1 MCRAL
6 NRLEEAVDQA
16 EKAAK
21 YQYNGLGHR
30 GGKLEGSP
38 IRIEDDTGRTRE
50 SYGYGAF
57 GEDLYGNQ
65 GERCSPLGIRDTR
78 WTQWLGLTM
87 HRRGSI
93 SQVLGNL
100 TVKI

>member
-38 IRIEDDTGRTRE
+38 IRIEDGAGRTRE
-50 SYGYGAF
+50 PMDMGH
-57 GEDLYGNQ
+57 L
-65 GERCSPLGIRDTR
+65 ERTCMGIRERYSRLGIQGIR
-78 WTQWLGLTM
+78 W
-87 HRRGSI
+87 I
-93 SQVLGNL
+93 A
-100 TVKI
+100 

>member
-65 GERCSPLGIRDTR
+65 GEMQPFGYTGYQMDAVAGTYYA
-78 WTQWLGLTM
+78 
-87 HRRGSI
+87 
-93 SQVLGNL
+93 
-100 TVKI
+100 